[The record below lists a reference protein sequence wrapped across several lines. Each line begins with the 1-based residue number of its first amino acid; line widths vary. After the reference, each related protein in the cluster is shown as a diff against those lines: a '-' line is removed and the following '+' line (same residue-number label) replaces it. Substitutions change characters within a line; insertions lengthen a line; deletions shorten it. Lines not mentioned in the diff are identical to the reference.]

1 MLDAPRRCAPLSD
14 LTTHPRPEAA
24 ERRNGARPSPLTSR
38 RGHEHMSHYE
48 FFKVVQGYLDHAAKV
63 VALPE
68 HVALILSQPKNELIV
83 HFPVRM
89 DDGSIKLFTGYRIQ
103 HNNIR
108 GPYKG
113 GIRYHESV
121 NLDDVRALAALMTWK
136 CSLMDIPFGGGK
148 GGVQIDPKRHSK
160 DELMRVTRRFTH
172 ALGANI
178 GPEHDI
184 PAPDVGTNAQMMVW
198 MMDTYMNRV
207 GDSEKNAQMR
217 VVTGK
222 SIACGGSLGREQAT
236 AQGVVFCVREWAKD
250 KGIDLRG
257 KTAIVQGFGNVG
269 SWSAHFLDQLGVK
282 VLAVGDHTGYYANPA
297 GFDVPALFAYNR
309 ANGSLAGTTLG
320 KSIQRL
326 DFFKTKADI
335 FIPAAL
341 ENQIGAEEA
350 QLLDVKVI
358 SEGANGPTNPEGDKV
373 LAQKGI
379 DVIPDILANA
389 GGVTVSYFE
398 WIQNKRSESWELEEV
413 EQKLERRMVRQFRK
427 VMDYAKAKNVL
438 PRVAAYCVAL
448 ENIKVAYEERGIF
461 P

>member
-1 MLDAPRRCAPLSD
+1 
-14 LTTHPRPEAA
+14 
-24 ERRNGARPSPLTSR
+24 
-38 RGHEHMSHYE
+38 
-48 FFKVVQGYLDHAAKV
+48 
-63 VALPE
+63 
-68 HVALILSQPKNELIV
+68 
-83 HFPVRM
+83 
-89 DDGSIKLFTGYRIQ
+89 
-103 HNNIR
+103 
-108 GPYKG
+108 
-113 GIRYHESV
+113 V

-282 VLAVGDHTGYYANPA
+282 VLAVGDHTGYYANPQ

-309 ANGSLAGTTLG
+309 ANGSLSGTTLG
-320 KSIQRL
+320 QPIQRL

>member
-1 MLDAPRRCAPLSD
+1 
-14 LTTHPRPEAA
+14 
-24 ERRNGARPSPLTSR
+24 
-38 RGHEHMSHYE
+38 MSHYE

-282 VLAVGDHTGYYANPA
+282 VLAVGDHTGYYANPQ

-309 ANGSLAGTTLG
+309 ANGSLSGTTLG
-320 KSIQRL
+320 QPIQRL